1 MTGMTEAQA
10 EQIIQKLTSIDKK
23 LDSVIGHT
31 GTSEDYLKFIQE
43 DIKEALDK

>member
-31 GTSEDYLKFIQE
+31 GTSEEHLE
-43 DIKEALDK
+43 DILKDIKGALDK